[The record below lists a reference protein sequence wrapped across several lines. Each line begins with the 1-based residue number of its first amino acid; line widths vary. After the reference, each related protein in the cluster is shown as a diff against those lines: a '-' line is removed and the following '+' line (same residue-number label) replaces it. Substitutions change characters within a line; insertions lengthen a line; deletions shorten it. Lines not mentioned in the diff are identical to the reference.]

1 MKMIK
6 QCLFFVC
13 LFVLPNYS
21 LAVELALS
29 ETLGKSISAIEVQ
42 GNRYIESESILA
54 GLETK
59 VGSTLNR
66 RTLSHDIQ
74 FLYQSGNYSDIK
86 ILGAEEGDSLRLV
99 LKVQENPF
107 ISEYKMD
114 GNEELKYKDL
124 KLRLQLAEG
133 VVFSESKLR
142 ADINMLRKGYLKKGF
157 YQVEVDSTK
166 TILNDGSIKL
176 EIHVHEG
183 DKTHIRQ
190 IRFVG
195 NTSFSDDILA
205 DEVSA
210 QVSGLMPWFSD
221 KDVVDTQKFANDAQI
236 LVEYYQNHGYLDVN
250 VESAQLSLTP
260 DKKSFYLTFALH
272 EGPVYTVSAVD
283 VQGDIV
289 PSKELLLEAI
299 DLSVGEHYS
308 LADLRS
314 SIDKM
319 STLVGDEGYAFN
331 NVTPLFKRDV
341 EARTVEVF
349 FDIEKGREVYI
360 ERIEIEGNIKTDDH
374 VVRRDIQIDE
384 SERFSATRMKQ
395 TKEKLIRTQ
404 LYKDVRVSLPRGSS
418 DNHVNA
424 TVKLEE
430 EKTGSFTVGAGY
442 SQVEKIIFTFKVAE
456 KNFLGKGYG
465 VNGSADL
472 GARTQNF
479 NVTLSDPYF
488 MDENVSA
495 SLSLNKK
502 QTKPYVGTGNAQL
515 YTQDD
520 IGGGVNFAFP
530 ISEHVNYNLGYNYQ
544 NTNLTNFST
553 NASFLLRSQAGKQIT
568 GELSQFFTYDTLDRF
583 AGTTSGHDDSI
594 GLNLAGVGGSN
605 RFWEA
610 VASSKIYLP
619 LPNDFVF
626 RTSLAGRMI
635 QGYSGLQAPI
645 FRRYSLGG
653 VRSLRGFDSFGVSL
667 RDPATLDPI
676 GGDKQLTASLD
687 LYFPFPY
694 IKTSGIRGVLFS
706 DMGTVWGSE
715 PITNVAQ
722 KLSFSTMRA
731 STGVGVEWV
740 SPIGPIT
747 LSWAKAVKKQP
758 NDLLRAF
765 EFGLG
770 GSF

>member
-1 MKMIK
+1 
-6 QCLFFVC
+6 VC
-13 LFVLPNYS
+13 LLVLPNYG
-21 LAVELALS
+21 LAAELALS
-29 ETLGKSISAIEVQ
+29 TTLGKSISAIEVQ

-86 ILGAEEGDSLRLV
+86 IMGAEEGDAIRLV

-114 GNEELKYKDL
+114 GNDAVKYKDL
-124 KLRLQLAEG
+124 KLRLELAEG

-142 ADINMLRKGYLKKGF
+142 ADINTLRKGYLKKGF

-166 TILNDGSIKL
+166 TMLNDGSMKL

-195 NTSFSDDILA
+195 NTSFSDDVLA

-210 QVSGLMPWFSD
+210 QVSGLMPWFSN

-236 LVEYYQNHGYLDVN
+236 LVEFYQNHGYLDVN

-260 DKKSFYLTFALH
+260 DKKSFYLTFVLH

-289 PSKELLLEAI
+289 PSKELLIDAI

-308 LADLRS
+308 LSDLRS

-319 STLVGDEGYAFN
+319 TTLVGDEGYAFN

-341 EARTVEVF
+341 EARTVEVV

-360 ERIEIEGNIKTDDH
+360 ERIEIEGNVKTDDH
-374 VVRRDIQIDE
+374 VVRRDVQIDE
-384 SERFSATRMKQ
+384 SERYSATRMKQ
-395 TKEKLIRTQ
+395 TKEKLIRSQ

-479 NVTLSDPYF
+479 NVTLTDPYF
-488 MDENVSA
+488 MGENIGA
-495 SLSLNKK
+495 SLSVNKR
-502 QTKPYVGTGNAQL
+502 QTKPYVGTGNTQL

-520 IGGGVNFAFP
+520 IGGGVNFSIP
-530 ISEHVNYNLGYNYQ
+530 MTEHVSYSIGYNYQ
-544 NTNLTNFST
+544 NTNLTNLAA

-583 AGTTSGHDDSI
+583 MGTTSGHQDSI

-610 VASSKIYLP
+610 VASSKIYFP
-619 LPNDFVF
+619 LPKDFVF

-635 QGYSGLQAPI
+635 QGYSGLQTPI

-653 VRSLRGFDSFGVSL
+653 VRSLRGFDSYGVSL

-676 GGDKQLTASLD
+676 GGDKQVTASLD

-694 IKTSGIRGVLFS
+694 IKTSGIRGVFFS
-706 DMGTVWGSE
+706 DAGTVWGKES
-715 PITNVAQ
+715 ITNVAQ

-731 STGVGVEWV
+731 SAGVGVEWA